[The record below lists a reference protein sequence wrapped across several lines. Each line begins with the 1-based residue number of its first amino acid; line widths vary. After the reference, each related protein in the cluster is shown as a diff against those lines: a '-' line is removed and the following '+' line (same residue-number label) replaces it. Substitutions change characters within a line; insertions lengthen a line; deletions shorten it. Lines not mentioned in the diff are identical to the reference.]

1 MLSILTKTIL
11 PYLMLG
17 SAFMY
22 LAPIVAPFKHVRISE
37 CTSIK
42 QFFTEDNEFK
52 HAVGQSRLETNKLFS
67 KAKAHAGEIVTAML

>member
-1 MLSILTKTIL
+1 MLSILTKTIF

-22 LAPIVAPFKHVRISE
+22 MAPIVAPFKPVRISE
-37 CTSIK
+37 GTSIK
-42 QFFTEDNEFK
+42 QFVTQDYEFK
-52 HAVGQSRLETNKLFS
+52 QAIGQSRLETNKLFT